1 YAKARSSEL
10 LDNVG
15 ISDYIKNRM
24 EELQDEKILT
34 QKQILVMLSEIASGQ
49 AKETIVVTTKVAELM
64 TDPVTGKS
72 VKVYNEIPQLV
83 EYPTKNSDRN
93 KAPEL

>member
-1 YAKARSSEL
+1 MDE
-10 LDNVG
+10 
-15 ISDYIKNRM
+15 I
-24 EELQDEKILT
+24 QDEKILT

-72 VKVYNEIPQLV
+72 VKVYNEILNLSNIQQRTAIG
-83 EYPTKNSDRN
+83 TKLWSY
-93 KAPEL
+93 